1 VTLTMESTV
10 ESLYELTVTR
20 WDNWMLDM

>member
-1 VTLTMESTV
+1 MESTV